1 MGGHCTHHWIE
12 RLICQ
17 CFDASL
23 QCIGSWSLVWVQQLI
38 GNRWRQWQEGRHS
51 RSCFQPWLPI
61 STLSFTFF
69 SLGFLPSQNTWRF
82 VESSPNPI
90 PNPASVAFW
99 AASSQKPKSK
109 KKSCSTLL
117 PPWSPSLV
125 ALLAFSLGFSF
136 LAMNDIILH
145 RVVSFG
151 ITLYCILLHD
161 IPLYCMP
168 GPNKVVLFHSINSN
182 TKNPDY

>member
-1 MGGHCTHHWIE
+1 MGGHCTVQCTHHWIE

-69 SLGFLPSQNTWRF
+69 SLGFPPSQNTWRF

-99 AASSQKPKSK
+99 VASSHKTQIEEE
-109 KKSCSTLL
+109 
-117 PPWSPSLV
+117 V
-125 ALLAFSLGFSF
+125 
-136 LAMNDIILH
+136 
-145 RVVSFG
+145 
-151 ITLYCILLHD
+151 LLHTFYLLD
-161 IPLYCMP
+161 RRLWWLFWPFP
-168 GPNKVVLFHSINSN
+168 GLFFPRNEWYYIASCGIFWYYIVLHFIAWYSIVLHARPEQGGPFSQY
-182 TKNPDY
+182 KF

>member
-99 AASSQKPKSK
+99 AASSHKTQIEEEV
-109 KKSCSTLL
+109 LL
-117 PPWSPSLV
+117 HPFTSLI
-125 ALLAFSLGFSF
+125 AEFGGSLGLFLGFSF

-151 ITLYCILLHD
+151 ITLYCILLHG

-182 TKNPDY
+182 AKKTDY